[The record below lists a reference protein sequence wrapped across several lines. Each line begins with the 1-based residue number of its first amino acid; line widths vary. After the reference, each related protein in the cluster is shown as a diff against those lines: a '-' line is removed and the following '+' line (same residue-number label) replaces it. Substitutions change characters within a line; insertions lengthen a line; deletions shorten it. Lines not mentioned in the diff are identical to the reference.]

1 MSEHA
6 EPHAGLNKD
15 KESARTVI
23 VTSVSAHSAHAAHLH
38 GLAILVGC
46 YVGCIINDS

>member
-15 KESARTVI
+15 KELAHTVI

-46 YVGCIINDS
+46 YAGCIINDS